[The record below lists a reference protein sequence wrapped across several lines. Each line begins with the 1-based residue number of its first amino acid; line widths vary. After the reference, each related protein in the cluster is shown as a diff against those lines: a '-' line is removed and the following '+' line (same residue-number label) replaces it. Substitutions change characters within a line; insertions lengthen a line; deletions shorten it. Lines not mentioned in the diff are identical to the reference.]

1 MSLNTNM
8 FKSRVR
14 ASTKEPK
21 NGGRRSNQGAAER
34 IDVALVMRNLEQD
47 EKDMNAMIITAGA
60 ISASLFWLIFRHL
73 LLLREVQEK
82 AHLAVS
88 LSHITS
94 PISALLWG
102 IVYWSTGLIFGLCAV
117 FIAFLVKKAIRDYRD
132 ILQRLGRPLE
142 KARTQESLDHEDRC
156 YQFSLVTL
164 FLGVVNLFRPI
175 GATVFVP
182 AVIQVTPSTS
192 SH

>member
-1 MSLNTNM
+1 M
-8 FKSRVR
+8 F
-14 ASTKEPK
+14 TH
-21 NGGRRSNQGAAER
+21 AA
-34 IDVALVMRNLEQD
+34 I
-47 EKDMNAMIITAGA
+47 KAGA

-94 PISALLWG
+94 PISACVAVPPVSLDPDPALAQSCSSLLWG

-142 KARTQESLDHEDRC
+142 KARTQESLDHEDLVAWLSWLIPVATDSTYRC

-182 AVIQVTPSTS
+182 AVICGLYYVFS
-192 SH
+192 SS